1 MSAGRAV
8 HVHIDGIIFSLQ
20 NQGGISVLFRE
31 LLTRLERSGIGICL
45 SLEQPLRQVVAQAT
59 GGDLQVVKL
68 RARLGERYRPCR
80 APGAPMN
87 VFHSSYYRQSA
98 NRQVASVVT
107 VHDFAY
113 ERCVGGMRSTIH
125 TLQKNAAIR
134 QARAIICVSESTRT
148 DLLELVGV
156 RSDQQVFVVHNGV
169 SEFFAPAP
177 DSPMLESQRPYM
189 LFVGQRARYKNFKLA
204 ASALDSLPGMELHCV
219 GGGPLRPS
227 ELDSV
232 APGSRCRIRHWGAAS
247 QAQLH
252 ALYTGAVCLV
262 YPSSYEGFG
271 IPVLEAM
278 RSGCPVVALAS
289 PGVLEVGGDALA
301 LAQPNGESVAD
312 AVRGLMEPARRER
325 VRATGLA
332 RAAMFS
338 WQRNF
343 EQTTQIYRAVAS

>member
-1 MSAGRAV
+1 M

-20 NQGGISVLFRE
+20 NQGGISVLFHE
-31 LLTRLERSGIGICL
+31 LLARLGQSRISVCL
-45 SLEQPLRQVVAQAT
+45 SLEQPLRQFVPAAT
-59 GGDLQVVKL
+59 GGDMQVLKR
-68 RARLGERYRPCR
+68 RARVAERYRPCR
-80 APGAPMN
+80 APGTPTT
-87 VFHSSYYRQSA
+87 VFHSTYYRLPA
-98 NRQVASVVT
+98 GTRVPSVVT

-113 ERCVGGMRSTIH
+113 ERCVGGVRSTVH

-134 QARAIICVSESTRT
+134 QARAIICVSESTRA
-148 DLLELVGV
+148 DLLDLVGV

-169 SEFFAPAP
+169 SELFAPAP
-177 DSPMLESQRPYM
+177 DAPMLGSQRPYM

-232 APGSRCRIRHWGAAS
+232 ASGSRCRIRHWGPVS

-289 PGVLEVGGDALA
+289 PGVFEVGGDALA
-301 LAQPNGESVAD
+301 LAQPNGESGAD

-343 EQTTQIYRAVAS
+343 EQTMQIYRAVAS